1 MDKDLLLANIEYYCR
16 EKKTKPTPACEEAGV
31 GKSFYQNIKRGQI
44 PSVAKVA
51 ALAAYLSVT
60 TSDLVGD
67 ARDPPGSTEIS
78 ELYAQLNEE
87 GQEILIDYAR
97 HLVDTKKYAEH
108 DQSQVV
114 PEENIG

>member
-16 EKKTKPTPACEEAGV
+16 EKKIKPTPACEEAGV

-44 PSVAKVA
+44 PSVARVA
-51 ALAAYLSVT
+51 ELAAYLGVT

-67 ARDPPGSTEIS
+67 SRDPPEGTEIS
-78 ELYAQLNEE
+78 ELYAQLSEE
-87 GQEILIDYAR
+87 GQEILMDYAR

-108 DQSQVV
+108 GQGKVV